1 MQVTTVHQSPSLS
14 ILNFRCTAK
23 PGDKPYP
30 EIHRSHA
37 LAYVRRGSFGC
48 RTLGK
53 QHELVAG
60 AVLVGKPGREYMATH
75 DHHDCGDEC
84 LSVMLSPELAELL
97 TGGGKAWDTPRLPP
111 LPQLMVIGELW
122 QAAAEGRSDA
132 GPDELALLF
141 ASKCVETV
149 KGEKA
154 EGVKA
159 SVRDRRREVEAALW
173 IEANAGEELS
183 LDGAAKEAGL
193 SPFYFLR
200 LFNKVLG
207 VTPHQYLVRTRLR
220 RAAKLLAE
228 GSLPVTEVA
237 LDAGFADLSNFVR
250 SFRRAAGV
258 PPREFRRTLRRPRL
272 GGPKVASPDL

>member
-1 MQVTTVHQSPSLS
+1 MHVTTIHQSSALS
-14 ILNFRCTAK
+14 VLNFCCTAK

-84 LSVMLSPELAELL
+84 LSVMLSPELAESLA
-97 TGGGKAWDTPRLPP
+97 GGGKAWDTPRLPP
-111 LPQLMVIGELW
+111 LPQLMVVGELW

-132 GPDELALLF
+132 GADELALLF

-154 EGVKA
+154 GGVKA
-159 SVRDRRREVEAALW
+159 TERDRRRAVEAALW
-173 IEANAGEELS
+173 IEENSGEELS
-183 LDGAAKEAGL
+183 LEAAAKEAGL
-193 SPFYFLR
+193 SPFHFLR

-220 RAAKLLAE
+220 RAARLLAE
-228 GSLPVTEVA
+228 GSRPVTEVA

-250 SFRRAAGV
+250 SFRRAAGAS
-258 PPREFRRTLRRPRL
+258 PREFRRAARGERKILQERILR
-272 GGPKVASPDL
+272 AA

>member
-1 MQVTTVHQSPSLS
+1 MQVRTIHLS
-14 ILNFRCTAK
+14 ATLSVLNFRCTAT

-84 LSVMLSPELAELL
+84 LSLFLSPELAESLA
-97 TGGGKAWDTPRLPP
+97 GGGKAWDTPRLPP
-111 LPQLMVIGELW
+111 LPQLMVVGELW

-132 GPDELALLF
+132 GADELALLF
-141 ASKCVETV
+141 ASKCVGLL

-159 SVRDRRREVEAALW
+159 TERDRSRAVEAALW
-173 IEANAGEELS
+173 IEENAGEELS
-183 LDGAAKEAGL
+183 LEAAAKEAGL
-193 SPFYFLR
+193 SPFHFLR
-200 LFNKVLG
+200 VFNKVLG

-220 RAAKLLAE
+220 RAARLLSE
-228 GSLPVTEVA
+228 GNSPVTEVA

-250 SFRRAAGV
+250 SFRRAAGAS
-258 PPREFRRTLRRPRL
+258 PREFRRAARGERKILQERIL
-272 GGPKVASPDL
+272 AAA

>member
-1 MQVTTVHQSPSLS
+1 MQVTTIHQSPALS
-14 ILNFRCTAK
+14 VFNFRCTAK
-23 PGDKPYP
+23 PGDKPYA
-30 EIHRSHA
+30 EVHRSHA

-84 LSVMLSPELAELL
+84 LSVNLSPDLADSLA
-97 TGGGKAWDTPRLPP
+97 GGGKAWDTPRLPP
-111 LPQLMVIGELW
+111 LPQLMVVGELW

-132 GPDELALLF
+132 GVDELALLF
-141 ASKCVETV
+141 AGKCVETV

-159 SVRDRRREVEAALW
+159 TQRDRRRAVEAALW
-173 IEANAGEELS
+173 IEENAGEELS
-183 LDGAAKEAGL
+183 LESAAREAGL
-193 SPFYFLR
+193 SAFHFLR
-200 LFNKVLG
+200 VFNKVLG

-220 RAAKLLAE
+220 RAARLLAE
-228 GSLPVTEVA
+228 GNSPVTDVA
-237 LDAGFADLSNFVR
+237 LDSGFADLSNFVR

-258 PPREFRRTLRRPRL
+258 PPSEFRRSR
-272 GGPKVASPDL
+272 KAA

>member
-1 MQVTTVHQSPSLS
+1 MQVTTIHQSPIFSVF
-14 ILNFRCTAK
+14 NFRCTAT
-23 PGDKPYP
+23 PSDKPYS

-84 LSVMLSPELAELL
+84 LSVFLSPELAESLA
-97 TGGGKAWDTPRLPP
+97 GGGKAWDTPRLPP
-111 LPQLMVIGELW
+111 LPQLMVVGELW

-132 GPDELALLF
+132 GADELALLF
-141 ASKCVETV
+141 AGKCVEIL

-159 SVRDRRREVEAALW
+159 TQRDRHRAVEAALW
-173 IEANAGEELS
+173 IEENAGEESS
-183 LDGAAKEAGL
+183 LEAAAKEAGL
-193 SPFYFLR
+193 SPFHFLR
-200 LFNKVLG
+200 VFNKVLG

-220 RAAKLLAE
+220 RAARLLAE
-228 GSLPVTEVA
+228 GTSPVTEVA

-250 SFRRAAGV
+250 SFRRAAGAS
-258 PPREFRRTLRRPRL
+258 PREFRRAARGERKILQERILR
-272 GGPKVASPDL
+272 AA